1 MKNFGLLPA
10 AFLFLSATVSA
21 QIGVNTTAP
30 KTTMDVSAKRDTSGN
45 IVDNTQLIGLQA
57 PRLTR
62 AELTAN
68 TATYGTNQQGAQIYI
83 TDVSGGTAAGQRV
96 NITTTGYYTFD
107 GTLWQKMQDTN
118 IYTGDGTLT
127 GNRTLTQGG
136 KSLRFLG
143 SDQETQWTTY
153 GYLMQKGLTSS
164 IYGDASIGAT
174 GADQNG
180 NGHTTRLYFQAFP
193 DSSTQ
198 IQATGEAT
206 SLAINTNAT
215 DAASPIVFST
225 SPGGGALGV
234 QRMLITGTGN
244 IGINTATPTEKL
256 DNGGI
261 TRLRTLPLNGAAN
274 AINTNSSGNASAS
287 QDQTFTATR
296 TVVAD
301 ANGVLGYV
309 TGLPSTSGGGGALS
323 VGSSITATYS
333 VPNATA
339 TVGSGNFRLGAYVT
353 ANGLTPL
360 PTIDGIQMDLLGN
373 DSTYYNPII
382 ENVSSSSLLIS
393 YQSFAT
399 QVNENRTNLNQTLSP
414 CPFAATT
421 FTGNWNDG
429 NNAAGW
435 RGVDQ
440 NNIVFWNTANAE
452 VETTNLQ
459 VQVNATTYR
468 WYELKW
474 WCMEVSGQKKIF
486 LSLTRKV

>member
-1 MKNFGLLPA
+1 MKKFTLPLALL
-10 AFLFLSATVSA
+10 FVSATVSA
-21 QIGVNTTAP
+21 QVGVNTIAP
-30 KTTMDVSAKRDTSGN
+30 KTTMDVSAKRDSGGN
-45 IVDNTQLIGLQA
+45 ITDNTQIFGLQA
-57 PRLTR
+57 PRLTL

-68 TATYGTNQQGAQIYI
+68 TATYGTNQQGALIYI
-83 TDVSGGTAAGQRV
+83 TDVSGGTATGQRI
-96 NITTTGYYTFD
+96 NIDAVGYYSFD
-107 GTLWQKMQDTN
+107 GSIWQKIKTSDIN
-118 IYTGDGTLT
+118 IYKNDGTLT
-127 GNRTLTQGG
+127 SNRTLTQAG
-136 KSLRFLG
+136 FP
-143 SDQETQWTTY
+143 
-153 GYLMQKGLTSS
+153 LTFTNVQSTIFSNSAGTGIRQDSGTGTRSS
-164 IYGDASIGAT
+164 IGLSNGGTAQGWFYSDTNAAVQISAT
-174 GADQNG
+174 N
-180 NGHTTRLYFQAFP
+180 T
-193 DSSTQ
+193 
-198 IQATGEAT
+198 AT
-206 SLAINTNAT
+206 SLNIGTSFTTASAPITFFTNSGGT
-215 DAASPIVFST
+215 NGST
-225 SPGGGALGV
+225 
-234 QRMLITGTGN
+234 RMTITGSGN
-244 IGINTATPTEKL
+244 IGINTSTPTEKL
-256 DNGGI
+256 DNNGI
-261 TRLRTLPLNGAAN
+261 TRLRTLPLNGTAN
-274 AINTNSSGNASAS
+274 AINTNSSGNASAA

-296 TVVAD
+296 TLVAD

-309 TGLPSTSGGGGALS
+309 TGLPSTSGGGGGALS

-339 TVGSGNFRLGAYVT
+339 TVGGGSFRLGAYVT

-360 PTIDGIQMDLLGN
+360 PTIDGIQMDLLGS

-382 ENVSSSSLLIS
+382 ENVSSSSQLIS

-440 NNIVFWNTANAE
+440 NNIVFWNTTNAE

-459 VQVNATTYR
+459 VQIDATTYR

-486 LSLTRKV
+486 MSLTRKA

>member
-1 MKNFGLLPA
+1 MKKFTLPLALLFVSA
-10 AFLFLSATVSA
+10 AVSA
-21 QIGVNTTAP
+21 QVGVNTTAP
-30 KTTMDVSAKRDTSGN
+30 KTTMDVSAKRDSGGN
-45 IVDNTQLIGLQA
+45 ITDNTQIFGLQA
-57 PRLTR
+57 PRLTL

-68 TATYGTNQQGAQIYI
+68 TATYGTNQQGALIYI
-83 TDVSGGTAAGQRV
+83 TDVSGGTATGQRI
-96 NITTTGYYTFD
+96 NIDAAGYYSFD
-107 GTLWQKMQDTN
+107 GSIWQKIKTSDIN
-118 IYTGDGTLT
+118 IYNNNGSLIST
-127 GNRTLTQGG
+127 RTLTNNGFALNFTGAEQTTGWSAIGG
-136 KSLRFLG
+136 INQRGFGGIKR
-143 SDQETQWTTY
+143 
-153 GYLMQKGLTSS
+153 
-164 IYGDASIGAT
+164 ASIILSSDDNDGNAVTSRMQLFQDPESVGQITAT
-174 GADQNG
+174 N
-180 NGHTTRLYFQAFP
+180 
-193 DSSTQ
+193 DSRGLN
-198 IQATGEAT
+198 IG
-206 SLAINTNAT
+206 
-215 DAASPIVFST
+215 ST
-225 SPGGGALGV
+225 STMTAAP
-234 QRMLITGTGN
+234 ITFMTSAGSNANGTEKMRINSDGN
-244 IGINTATPTEKL
+244 VGINTSLPSEKF
-256 DNGGI
+256 DVNGN
-261 TRLRTLPLNGAAN
+261 TRVRNLPLNGATN
-274 AINTNSSGNASAS
+274 AIYTQSNGSASAT
-287 QDQTFTATR
+287 QNQTFTATK

-339 TVGSGNFRLGAYVT
+339 TVGGGSFRLGAYVT

-360 PTIDGIQMDLLGN
+360 PTIDGIQMDLLGS

-382 ENVSSSSLLIS
+382 ENVSSSSQLIS

-440 NNIVFWNTANAE
+440 NNIVFWNTTNAE

-459 VQVNATTYR
+459 VQIDATTYR

-486 LSLTRKV
+486 MSLTRKA